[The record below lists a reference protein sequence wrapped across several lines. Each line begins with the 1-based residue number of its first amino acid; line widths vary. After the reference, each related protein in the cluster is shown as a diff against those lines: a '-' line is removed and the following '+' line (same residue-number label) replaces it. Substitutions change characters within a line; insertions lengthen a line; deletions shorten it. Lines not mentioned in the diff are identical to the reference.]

1 MRGLTHRALSG
12 SRALTPVSA
21 LVFCRVSYMIGTM
34 NTDTS
39 PLAPDV
45 QIIDIDSDAIRPD
58 DENAN
63 LGTERGRQMLARS
76 MATLKAGRSVLLDRR
91 GVVLA
96 GNKTLEAAR
105 AAGVA
110 EVVIVRTTGDQL
122 VAVQREDLDL
132 SSPDESGDKARQM
145 AYADNRVAQV
155 SLKFDPKQIVKDVTA
170 GVVLDDFFTPMEL
183 AELGELAD
191 AVDETDLENMFA
203 GMDEEAT
210 PVSSGELLA
219 LVDITIGEPRHQVH
233 RGEVYELH
241 APVNDGRVV
250 HTLVVGDVISGWQ
263 GWVGYLKP
271 GALFAPHPGPFVP
284 LSLRSE
290 KHPMVLVQPS
300 LYIAGHLLDRFED
313 VHGAKAIRK
322 IKAAGDD

>member
-76 MATLKAGRSVLLDRR
+76 MATLKAGQSVLLDRR

-132 SSPDESGDKARQM
+132 SSPDESGDKA
-145 AYADNRVAQV
+145 
-155 SLKFDPKQIVKDVTA
+155 
-170 GVVLDDFFTPMEL
+170 
-183 AELGELAD
+183 
-191 AVDETDLENMFA
+191 
-203 GMDEEAT
+203 
-210 PVSSGELLA
+210 
-219 LVDITIGEPRHQVH
+219 
-233 RGEVYELH
+233 
-241 APVNDGRVV
+241 
-250 HTLVVGDVISGWQ
+250 
-263 GWVGYLKP
+263 
-271 GALFAPHPGPFVP
+271 
-284 LSLRSE
+284 
-290 KHPMVLVQPS
+290 
-300 LYIAGHLLDRFED
+300 
-313 VHGAKAIRK
+313 
-322 IKAAGDD
+322 

>member
-1 MRGLTHRALSG
+1 
-12 SRALTPVSA
+12 
-21 LVFCRVSYMIGTM
+21 MIGTM

-76 MATLKAGRSVLLDRR
+76 MATLKAGQSVLLDRR

-263 GWVGYLKP
+263 GLTQK
-271 GALFAPHPGPFVP
+271 
-284 LSLRSE
+284 LSAATGRSTPPC
-290 KHPMVLVQPS
+290 HGLISS
-300 LYIAGHLLDRFED
+300 LQVDRS
-313 VHGAKAIRK
+313 G
-322 IKAAGDD
+322 IK